1 MKSKLK
7 ISNSIS
13 ISINIAAFITMWVF
27 GIMYLV
33 EYIIYKTMGPGHGTM
48 GAYLGLT
55 VFFMLICFS
64 LIPLSGIILSSI
76 LFHKLDKELSY
87 KQIRVLGG
95 LLVPFGLIFNGVVI
109 LALSKK
115 NKESFNL

>member
-1 MKSKLK
+1 MKIKLK

-13 ISINIAAFITMWVF
+13 VSINIAVFITMWVF
-27 GIMYLV
+27 GIIYLV
-33 EYIIYKTMGPGHGTM
+33 DYIVRGTL
-48 GAYLGLT
+48 GSYLGLT
-55 VFFMLICFS
+55 LFCMLICFS

-109 LALSKK
+109 LSLSKK

>member
-13 ISINIAAFITMWVF
+13 ISINIAVFITMWVF
-27 GIMYLV
+27 GIIYLV
-33 EYIIYKTMGPGHGTM
+33 DDIVQGTL
-48 GAYLGLT
+48 GSDLGLT
-55 VFFMLICFS
+55 LFFILICFS
-64 LIPLSGIILSSI
+64 LIPLGGIILSSI
-76 LFHKLDKELSY
+76 LFHKLDKELSF

-95 LLVPFGLIFNGVVI
+95 LLVPFGLIFNGAVI

>member
-13 ISINIAAFITMWVF
+13 ISINIAAFITIWVF
-27 GIMYLV
+27 AIIYLV
-33 EYIIYKTMGPGHGTM
+33 EYIIYKTSGHGTM

-55 VFFMLICFS
+55 IFIILICFS

-87 KQIRVLGG
+87 KQITVLGG
-95 LLVPFGLIFNGVVI
+95 LLVPFGLIFNGAVI

-115 NKESFNL
+115 NKESFTL